1 MFAVEMNQSA
11 AATGAANF
19 VPGPPAAGWHLVAYS
34 DSTVVGGA
42 EISMGT
48 VLGALDPKIQV
59 TVLGPHRVVV
69 EAIAAHRPG
78 AAAVLVA
85 PLYGLRG
92 VHGFVAH
99 MRAFRRLRPDIVQV
113 NMPAS
118 WFALYPALTA
128 LLTPGPR
135 VILVEHAPAPIP
147 ARREWRVKR
156 FASRRS
162 GAHVAVGHRSA
173 ALIEA
178 DLELSPGALEVIH
191 NGVADEPVEPA
202 SRQAPGPLVGGVG
215 RLEPEKGF
223 DVLVRAVATLPG
235 VTMTVLGEGDE
246 RARLTALA
254 TELGIGDRL
263 LLPGWSSAPRP
274 QIASFDAFVLCSLT
288 ESFPL
293 VVPEAMLAGTP
304 IVASDVGS
312 VSEAVENGVTGLL
325 VPAGD
330 PEALAA
336 ALRRVLSDPGLA
348 DRLRTAAR
356 EKAVREFTAGAMARA
371 YTALYDRLLPR

>member
-1 MFAVEMNQSA
+1 
-11 AATGAANF
+11 
-19 VPGPPAAGWHLVAYS
+19 
-34 DSTVVGGA
+34 
-42 EISMGT
+42 
-48 VLGALDPKIQV
+48 
-59 TVLGPHRVVV
+59 
-69 EAIAAHRPG
+69 
-78 AAAVLVA
+78 
-85 PLYGLRG
+85 
-92 VHGFVAH
+92 
-99 MRAFRRLRPDIVQV
+99 
-113 NMPAS
+113 
-118 WFALYPALTA
+118 
-128 LLTPGPR
+128 
-135 VILVEHAPAPIP
+135 
-147 ARREWRVKR
+147 
-156 FASRRS
+156 
-162 GAHVAVGHRSA
+162 
-173 ALIEA
+173 
-178 DLELSPGALEVIH
+178 
-191 NGVADEPVEPA
+191 
-202 SRQAPGPLVGGVG
+202 
-215 RLEPEKGF
+215 
-223 DVLVRAVATLPG
+223 VRAVATLPG